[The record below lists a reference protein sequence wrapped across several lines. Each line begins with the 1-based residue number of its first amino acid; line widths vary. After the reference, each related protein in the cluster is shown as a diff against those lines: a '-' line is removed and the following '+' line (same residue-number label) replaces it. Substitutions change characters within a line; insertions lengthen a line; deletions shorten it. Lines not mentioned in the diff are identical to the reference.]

1 MLKKKSEIVIES
13 KRQRPKKSEVNLLL
27 GSNKKIKNKIK
38 WKPKTNF
45 KAGLEKTI
53 KWFQKE
59 NNIKLYPTTDY
70 NL

>member
-1 MLKKKSEIVIES
+1 MET
-13 KRQRPKKSEVNLLL
+13 
-27 GSNKKIKNKIK
+27 
-38 WKPKTNF
+38 KTNF